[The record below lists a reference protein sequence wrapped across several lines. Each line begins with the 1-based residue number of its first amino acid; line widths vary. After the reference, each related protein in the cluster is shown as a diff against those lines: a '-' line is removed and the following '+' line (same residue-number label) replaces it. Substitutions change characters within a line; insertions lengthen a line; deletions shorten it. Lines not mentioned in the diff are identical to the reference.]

1 MKNIYLH
8 IIFFLTLLFSF
19 NSFSH
24 GKAGSISPDENQE
37 RLITFPDIDQ
47 FKTVITDLHT
57 HSVFSDG
64 HVWPNIRVEEALR
77 DGVEALAIT
86 EHLEYQPHLAD
97 IPNEDR
103 NRAFEEAKAA
113 ALGKEIIIISG
124 SEITRDMPPG
134 HINAVFIKD
143 ANKLFNID
151 LPKNDK
157 DKQSLSKKIREMEWG
172 AEAAV
177 KEHYILANMWPAEK
191 AIEAA
196 NQQGAFLF
204 WNHPGWYRQAPDGI
218 ARLTPMHKKMIDKGY
233 LHGIE
238 VVNGNGYSA
247 EAFQIAIDNEL
258 AIIGTSDVHNLIDW
272 DYEPHA
278 GGHRPVTLVFARSKN
293 ANSIKQA
300 LDERKTVIWFKNR
313 LIGLKEN
320 LIPLINSSLTTGT
333 ATYSDGT
340 TIARFTIKNSSDA
353 TFVLNN
359 LSEYSF
365 TNSDNLIEIPAQGT
379 KNLEVKTLEKVS
391 VLNIGFEVLNALV
404 SPNEKAIINL
414 KIRIY

>member
-1 MKNIYLH
+1 MKSLISSFISFFIYFLS
-8 IIFFLTLLFSF
+8 FFVVA
-19 NSFSH
+19 H
-24 GKAGSISPDENQE
+24 GSVSTVSSNENQE
-37 RLITFPDIDQ
+37 RAIIFPDTKQ
-47 FKTVITDLHT
+47 FKTVIADLHT

-64 HVWPNIRVEEALR
+64 HVWPNIRVAEALR
-77 DGVEALAIT
+77 DGIDALAIT
-86 EHLEYQPHLAD
+86 EHLEYQPHQAD

-103 NRAFEEAKAA
+103 NRAYEEAKAA

-157 DKQSLSKKIREMEWG
+157 DKEILNEKIREMQWG
-172 AEAAV
+172 GTFAT
-177 KEHYILANMWPAEK
+177 KEHYILANRWPAEK

-204 WNHPGWYRQAPDGI
+204 WNHPDWYRQAADGI
-218 ARLTPMHKKMIDKGY
+218 ARLLPIHKTMIDKGY

-247 EAFQIAIDNEL
+247 EAFQIAIDNNL
-258 AIIGTSDVHNLIDW
+258 AIIGTSDVHDLIDW

-293 ANSIKQA
+293 VNSIKQA

-320 LIPLINSSLTTGT
+320 LIPLINSSLSTGS
-333 ATYSDGT
+333 AAYSDGT
-340 TIARFTIKNSSDA
+340 TIARFTIQNSSDA
-353 TFVLNN
+353 TFVLRN
-359 LSEYSF
+359 LSDYSF
-365 TNSDNLIEIPAQGT
+365 TNSDNIIEVPAQGT
-379 KNLEVKTLEKVS
+379 KYVQVKTLEKVS

-404 SPNEKAIINL
+404 APNEKARINL
-414 KIRIY
+414 KIRIN

>member
-1 MKNIYLH
+1 MKSLISSFISFFIY
-8 IIFFLTLLFSF
+8 FLSF
-19 NSFSH
+19 YVVAH
-24 GKAGSISPDENQE
+24 GSVSTVSSNENQE
-37 RLITFPDIDQ
+37 RAIIFPDTKQ
-47 FKTVITDLHT
+47 FKTVIADLHT

-64 HVWPNIRVEEALR
+64 HVWPNIRVAEALR
-77 DGVEALAIT
+77 DGIDALAIT
-86 EHLEYQPHLAD
+86 EHLEYQPHQAD

-103 NRAFEEAKAA
+103 NRAYEEAKAA

-157 DKQSLSKKIREMEWG
+157 DKEILNEKIREMKWG
-172 AEAAV
+172 AETAV

-191 AIEAA
+191 AVEAA

-204 WNHPGWYRQAPDGI
+204 WNHPDWYRQAADGI
-218 ARLTPMHKKMIDKGY
+218 ARLTPMHKAMIEKGY
-233 LHGIE
+233 IHGIE

-247 EAFQIAIDNEL
+247 EAFQIAIDNNL
-258 AIIGTSDVHNLIDW
+258 AIIGTSDVHDLIDW

-293 ANSIKQA
+293 VTSIKQA

-320 LIPLINSSLTTGT
+320 LIPLINSSLSTGS
-333 ATYSDGT
+333 AAYSDGT
-340 TIARFTIKNSSDA
+340 TIARFTIQNSSDA
-353 TFVLNN
+353 TFVLRN
-359 LSEYSF
+359 LSDYSF
-365 TNSDNLIEIPAQGT
+365 SNSDNLVEVPAQGT
-379 KNLEVKTLEKVS
+379 KYVQVKTLEKVGMLDIS
-391 VLNIGFEVLNALV
+391 FEVLNALV
-404 SPNEKAIINL
+404 SPNENAKINL
-414 KIRIY
+414 KIRIN

>member
-1 MKNIYLH
+1 MKK
-8 IIFFLTLLFSF
+8 IIVSPVLFLLFSL
-19 NSFSH
+19 SLFSH
-24 GKAGSISPDENQE
+24 GEVGSPQISNDS
-37 RLITFPDIDQ
+37 RTIDFPNVPNYL
-47 FKTVITDLHT
+47 TLVTDLHT

-64 HVWPNIRVEEALR
+64 HVWPNIRVGEALR
-77 DGVEALAIT
+77 DGVDVLAVT
-86 EHLEYQPHLAD
+86 EHLEYQPHRED
-97 IPNEDR
+97 IPHPDR
-103 NRAFEEAKAA
+103 NKSFLEAKAA
-113 ALGKEIIIISG
+113 SGDSDILIING

-134 HINAVFIKD
+134 HINAVFIRD
-143 ANKLFNID
+143 ANKLLNID
-151 LPKNDK
+151 LPKNEK
-157 DKQSLSKKIREMEWG
+157 EKESFSKKMHDMQWG
-172 AEAAV
+172 GADAV
-177 KEHYILANMWPAEK
+177 KEHYLLANEWPAEK
-191 AIEAA
+191 AVEAA
-196 NQQGAFLF
+196 NKQGAFLF
-204 WNHPGWYRQAPDGI
+204 WNHPSWYRQAPDGI
-218 ARLTPMHKKMIDKGY
+218 ARLTPMHKKMIDNGY

-247 EAFQIAIDNEL
+247 EAFQIAIDNDL

-300 LDERKTVIWFKNR
+300 LEEGKTVIWFKNR

-320 LIPLINSSLTTGT
+320 LIPLINSSLSIGT

-359 LSEYSF
+359 LSNYSF

-404 SPNEKAIINL
+404 SPNENATINL
-414 KIRIY
+414 KIRIN